1 MRSVIFIALFIFS
14 ISYAHDGH
22 DDHNAPG
29 TIENGKLKA
38 KDNVTYFDAGA
49 EVQWLGQKLKRK
61 ITSNNQIV
69 YQYSDGSKEA
79 SPLTS
84 EQDKYLTLKVPGGKV
99 LKAFDFNHAGE
110 MHDLIDV
117 TSPDLNNDV
126 TIMRDQDMRLTWNSD
141 NTSSMI
147 KVIYE
152 VYSATGQLTGRL
164 TLSTNDDGD
173 FSVPSAYLNKLPAG
187 QGKIAIKRIWFGEFQ
202 PNEKN
207 NETIGVKS
215 AVSVVGQIK
224 ILDN

>member
-99 LKAFDFNHAGE
+99 FGPFLHLPLQHFGRRLSRALVKEIGKLVE
-110 MHDLIDV
+110 IDGRK
-117 TSPDLNNDV
+117 
-126 TIMRDQDMRLTWNSD
+126 IKKFAEIIARRDWRIDGG
-141 NTSSMI
+141 SSHGL
-147 KVIYE
+147 V
-152 VYSATGQLTGRL
+152 
-164 TLSTNDDGD
+164 N
-173 FSVPSAYLNKLPAG
+173 
-187 QGKIAIKRIWFGEFQ
+187 
-202 PNEKN
+202 
-207 NETIGVKS
+207 
-215 AVSVVGQIK
+215 
-224 ILDN
+224 